1 MKQESKFKISS
12 RYAEALYEAAAEKG
26 DVTAV
31 MKDMDV
37 LIRDVANDKQA
48 ITYLANPLWNVDD
61 KKDALQKVAAKLKL
75 ADETLRCL
83 EIIAER
89 NRFSE
94 LGMILNDFKSLYYA
108 RHGIVEVK
116 VETVK
121 PLSKTQDSKLKANL
135 EKLLDKKVLI
145 DYQIK
150 PEILGGLVVS
160 YGSDMIDDSISGKL
174 NRLENVM
181 KGGQ

>member
-26 DVTAV
+26 DVAAV

-48 ITYLANPLWNVDD
+48 ITYLANPLS
-61 KKDALQKVAAKLKL
+61 
-75 ADETLRCL
+75 LRCL

-89 NRFSE
+89 NRFAE